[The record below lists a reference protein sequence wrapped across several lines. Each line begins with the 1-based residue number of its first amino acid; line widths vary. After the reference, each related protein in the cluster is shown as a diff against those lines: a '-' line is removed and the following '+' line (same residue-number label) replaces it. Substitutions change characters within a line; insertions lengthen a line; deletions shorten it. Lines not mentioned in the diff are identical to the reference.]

1 MNLLTLLLLAAV
13 FAVIGSLG
21 FGIAAM
27 GRHGEV
33 LHHTSHEWMVMRVG
47 FQALAVGIMLLMLL
61 LA

>member
-1 MNLLTLLLLAAV
+1 MMTLLFIAAV
-13 FAVIGSLG
+13 MAVIGSLG

-33 LHHTSHEWMVMRVG
+33 MHRTSAQWMTLRVS
-47 FQALAVGIMLLMLL
+47 FQALAVGILLLMLL